1 MVTKSRSVKSKK
13 KATVKVG
20 KLKVN
25 KETVKH
31 LTDAERKKVKGGL
44 RPRQASAVS
53 CAPTCDG
60 TYTCP

>member
-13 KATVKVG
+13 KATVKVA